1 MTTVSVIIPVHDTEK
16 FLGQC
21 LASVLGQTLT
31 GLEVICIDDGSSDA
45 SPALLDE
52 AAACDGR
59 LRVIHFDKNGGVSHA
74 RNTGLALATG
84 KYVYFMDADD
94 WLDADYLEA
103 MYAACE
109 SNGLDQAVNF
119 NYVFEQETPLEAAA
133 CESEFTIKGAAGFRP
148 SPQIANHARC
158 CTWMRMYRREFL
170 LGSGLSF
177 PEERQSL

>member
-84 KYVYFMDADD
+84 KYV
-94 WLDADYLEA
+94 LKHR
-103 MYAACE
+103 
-109 SNGLDQAVNF
+109 
-119 NYVFEQETPLEAAA
+119 
-133 CESEFTIKGAAGFRP
+133 KGRSAFPAK
-148 SPQIANHARC
+148 NCTAR
-158 CTWMRMYRREFL
+158 FL
-170 LGSGLSF
+170 V
-177 PEERQSL
+177 